1 MHMPTTSSIARVFS
15 ALFLLCTAT
24 LQAQVIISNAR
35 IVGGATATRLS
46 NGGAVYGSVA
56 QPILYNVELQDTV
69 EKRVGIWSEASFIQ
83 SQYEKTTIEVPS
95 IAVETGDTARV
106 SVQFT
111 APCHFFTT
119 DHVRPWLLTLSFN
132 RSMIEPV
139 GYESLVDD
147 GTRYIVSYRG
157 STSASGG
164 TLSTIALPTRLGND
178 TITDV
183 LVESFEWLDVPRQG
197 VTAIHGSI
205 TQRGLCITD
214 GSTRLVFE
222 RNAPQVIASPNPSNG
237 PMIGIRSYSPSVQT
251 GVLRVLDLQ
260 GSVMHQINGVPASKD
275 APMTNVIAP
284 ELPAGTY
291 VIQLLLPTGAAST
304 TFVRLP

>member
-1 MHMPTTSSIARVFS
+1 
-15 ALFLLCTAT
+15 
-24 LQAQVIISNAR
+24 
-35 IVGGATATRLS
+35 
-46 NGGAVYGSVA
+46 
-56 QPILYNVELQDTV
+56 
-69 EKRVGIWSEASFIQ
+69 
-83 SQYEKTTIEVPS
+83 
-95 IAVETGDTARV
+95 
-106 SVQFT
+106 
-111 APCHFFTT
+111 
-119 DHVRPWLLTLSFN
+119 
-132 RSMIEPV
+132 MIEPV

-183 LVESFEWLDVPRQG
+183 LIESFEWLDVPRQG

-222 RNAPQVIASPNPSNG
+222 RNAPQVVAYPNPSNG
-237 PMIGIRSYSPSVQT
+237 PVIGIRSYSPSVQT
-251 GVLRVLDLQ
+251 GVVRILDLQ
-260 GSVMHQINGVPASKD
+260 GSVLHQINDVPASKD